1 MSVVNIK
8 NGIITALNAMANL
21 KVVYAF
27 ESGNPSGQYP
37 MATVTVR
44 DGIGEFRSTAHNLRK
59 HGFWIRVYQEQSKI
73 GQGVAAAETITVSV
87 LDEMFAHF
95 DRVPTLSGLCK
106 YVTPVAYNARYI
118 DRETDTRILE
128 VQLDAW
134 EIVASS

>member
-8 NGIITALNAMANL
+8 NGIITALNAMGSL

-44 DGIGEFRSTAHNLRK
+44 EGTGEFRTTAHNLRK
-59 HGFWIRVYQEQSKI
+59 HGFWIRVYQEQAKI
-73 GQGVAAAETITVSV
+73 GQGISAAETITVSV

-95 DRVPTLSGLCK
+95 DRVTTLSGLCK
-106 YVTPVAYNARYI
+106 YVTPVSWNARMI
-118 DRETDTRILE
+118 DREHDVRLLE
-128 VQLDAW
+128 IQLDAW
-134 EIVASS
+134 EIVTSS

>member
-8 NGIITALNAMANL
+8 TGIITALNAMANL

-27 ESGNPSGQYP
+27 ESGNPSGKYP

-59 HGFWIRVYQEQSKI
+59 HGFWIRVYQEQSKV

-87 LDEMFAHF
+87 LDELFAHF
-95 DRVPTLSGLCK
+95 DRVTTLSGLCK
-106 YVTPVAYNARYI
+106 YVTPVSWNARYV
-118 DRETDTRILE
+118 DREHDTRILE